1 MSWKTGL
8 PETGQ
13 LYLTRSVLDPGMLKG
28 ETVIERLTDQKCL
41 SNPATS
47 INGDE
52 FRILGCER
60 L

>member
-52 FRILGCER
+52 LRILG
-60 L
+60 